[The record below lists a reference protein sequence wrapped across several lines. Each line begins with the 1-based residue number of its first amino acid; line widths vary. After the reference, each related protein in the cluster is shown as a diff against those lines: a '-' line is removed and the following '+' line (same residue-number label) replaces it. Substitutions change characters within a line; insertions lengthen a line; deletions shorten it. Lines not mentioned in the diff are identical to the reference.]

1 MLCTRRGS
9 RKKKAWPKNLNHIT
23 HAQKESTTT
32 ELSKPELVGHKVIAD
47 FYFYEKVN
55 SFKKEFKKN

>member
-1 MLCTRRGS
+1 M
-9 RKKKAWPKNLNHIT
+9 AWPKNLNHIT

-32 ELSKPELVGHKVIAD
+32 ELSKPELVGHKGIAD

-55 SFKKEFKKN
+55 SFKKEFKKKLR